1 MKNKVSRILFLSFAL
16 ISLTDCKHS
25 QENLYTLLSTEDSL
39 VFELNPQTSM
49 LIKALFLYTDESGKE
64 YLTFQNDVEPE
75 ILWYDMDSQQYIKTM
90 KLDMEGANGVGQFVG
105 YRVVNENEIYIPES
119 MRNCIDVVNGEGK
132 IIRRLFYDK
141 TSQGKGTIPFIS
153 LSCPYTP
160 IYMMDHKI
168 YIPQSPNLRLENTM
182 EDSPVTLVLD
192 TVTGVLDEFELRF
205 PEVITTKEIKG
216 SSLGDTDYSMCFNGE
231 EFLYSFFFDENIS
244 VVSLDGKLRKKI
256 PVKSKYMDKV
266 YEGTQPPSDLS
277 QLVQLLCEIPMYGNL
292 IYDPYREVYYRF
304 VYPKTEVGEGNH
316 FDMWMLGRSQ
326 FSIIILSKDFEV
338 LGETLFPKDIY
349 ASRHFFIR
357 KDGLYLSTS
366 FVNNPHYNDDQL
378 CFRRIDLVKP
388 K

>member
-1 MKNKVSRILFLSFAL
+1 MNRILLLFVFFVSIL
-16 ISLTDCKHS
+16 IACQSP
-25 QENLYTLLSTEDSL
+25 QENQYALVASQDSL
-39 VFELNPQTSM
+39 VFELNPQTSL
-49 LIKALFLYTDESGKE
+49 LIKALFPYTDESGRE

-75 ILWYDMDSQQYIKTM
+75 ILWYDMDSQQYIKTL
-90 KLDMEGANGVGQFVG
+90 KLDKEGANGVGQFVG
-105 YRVVNENEIYIPES
+105 YRIVNENEIYIPES
-119 MRNCIDVVNGEGK
+119 MRNRIDIVNGEGK
-132 IIRRLFYDK
+132 IIHHFPYNK
-141 TSQGKGTIPFIS
+141 TSQGKETIPFIS

-160 IYMMDHKI
+160 IYIMDHKI
-168 YIPQSPNLRLENTM
+168 YIPQSPNLRLANTI

-192 TVTGVLDEFELRF
+192 TITGILDEFDLRF
-205 PEVITTKEIKG
+205 PKVVTSKAIKG
-216 SSLGDTDYSMCFNGE
+216 STIGTKTSYSMCFNGE
-231 EFLYSFFFDENIS
+231 EFLYSFFFDEDIS
-244 VVSLDGKLRKKI
+244 VVSLDGKLRKRI
-256 PVKSKYMDKV
+256 PVKSKYIDKV

-277 QLVQLLCEIPMYGNL
+277 QLAKLLCEIPMYGNL

-326 FSIIILSKDFEV
+326 FSIIILNKDFEV

-366 FVNNPHYNDDQL
+366 FVNNPHYNDDRL
-378 CFRRIDLVKP
+378 CFRRIDLVKQ